1 MFNYFLADAALWSNH
16 ANLNGLGVSE
26 YFLRPN
32 FLVFF
37 YILFISVTPAMYISV
52 GTAGGAYREHLVYM
66 LGIYLISVAFLTASS
81 LFFFIFFYEL
91 AIVPIFFILRKFGH
105 YYRRVQASFLILIWA
120 LLGSFFLFIGLLLVT
135 AAGATSFE
143 DTVFAES
150 NAIFL
155 AATLLVLGFLVKVPM
170 WPFHF

>member
-1 MFNYFLADAALWSNH
+1 MFNYFLSDVALWSNY
-16 ANLNGLGVSE
+16 AKLNGLGVSE

-52 GTAGGAYREHLVYM
+52 GAAGGGYREHLVYM

-105 YYRRVQASFLILIWA
+105 YYRRVQASFLILI
-120 LLGSFFLFIGLLLVT
+120 
-135 AAGATSFE
+135 
-143 DTVFAES
+143 
-150 NAIFL
+150 
-155 AATLLVLGFLVKVPM
+155 
-170 WPFHF
+170 